1 MRHDQAGGDHMAERG
16 VHVAIRRAYEAPT
29 PGDGTRV
36 LVDRLWPRG
45 LSKERA
51 RVDLWLKD
59 AAPSTELRE
68 WYGHDPAKFAAF
80 RGRYLRELEVEPGRA
95 ALQQVRELAHK
106 GPVTL
111 VFGARDG
118 EHSDAAV
125 LQDLLD
131 RPAPV
136 VP

>member
-1 MRHDQAGGDHMAERG
+1 MAERG
-16 VHVAIRRAYEAPT
+16 VHVAIKRAYEAPT
-29 PGDGTRV
+29 PHDGTRV

-59 AAPSTELRE
+59 VAPSTQLRQ

-80 RGRYLRELEVEPGRA
+80 RARYLQELEGEPGRA
-95 ALQQVRELAHK
+95 ALQQVRELARK

-111 VFGARDG
+111 VFGARDV
-118 EHSDAAV
+118 EHSEAAV
-125 LQDLLD
+125 LQDLLAH
-131 RPAPV
+131 PAPV
-136 VP
+136 AP